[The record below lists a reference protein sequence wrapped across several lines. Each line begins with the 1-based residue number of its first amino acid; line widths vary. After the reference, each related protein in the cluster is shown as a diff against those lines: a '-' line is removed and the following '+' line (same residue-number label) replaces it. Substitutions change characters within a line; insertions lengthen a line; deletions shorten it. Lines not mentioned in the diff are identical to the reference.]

1 LNRGVASAS
10 LALVACLAATS
21 TRGAPIAS
29 SPATVGP
36 VPDVAVLRPASDD
49 AVLVEASTRL
59 QLELG
64 ASGSTS
70 ALVDVAEG
78 YPARVALVR
87 EDGVA
92 VIDVLGT
99 LADGGELHRRVPVPP
114 DEGGDDPAVIA
125 VRAVELLRGIRL
137 GARRPPPA
145 AAARAAVSP
154 EPWPTSTDARGPEH
168 VGWRL
173 GAGLGVLSAR
183 PLGDALAAGPVL
195 AASAGLWRH
204 VSVAA
209 LFAGP
214 FFTDRPATPQG
225 SARTREELAS
235 LGFEAATLRPRWNV
249 HGAAAVGFHH
259 ARAVYDDRGRPAGPR
274 PELELLSAQS
284 SWSPIVTVSGGASVR
299 ARRRLGASLEL
310 VAVITQPAI
319 ELVANG
325 RALGTLGGPSLL
337 TVLSAW
343 IALP

>member
-1 LNRGVASAS
+1 MNRGVASA
-10 LALVACLAATS
+10 ALVVCLAATPA
-21 TRGAPIAS
+21 RGAPDAS
-29 SPATVGP
+29 APATVGP

-49 AVLVEASTRL
+49 AVLVETSKRL

-92 VIDVLGT
+92 VIDVLGI
-99 LADGGELHRRVPVPP
+99 LADGGALHRRVPVPP

-137 GARRPPPA
+137 GARRPPA
-145 AAARAAVSP
+145 AAAAHAVVGP
-154 EPWPTSTDARGPEH
+154 EPSPATSDARGPER

-183 PLGDALAAGPVL
+183 PLGEALAAGPVL

-204 VSVAA
+204 VS
-209 LFAGP
+209 
-214 FFTDRPATPQG
+214 PATPQG
-225 SARTREELAS
+225 SAHMREELAS
-235 LGFEAATLRPRWNV
+235 LGFEAETLRPRWNV

-284 SWSPIVTVSGGASVR
+284 SWTPIVTLAGGASVR

-319 ELVANG
+319 EVVANG